1 MLSKSGVSGEQR
13 VRSDIQR
20 VGEGLEESVNLH
32 VSRARCFPSCQE
44 GREGGFIAVSSSDC
58 VDSSDCFVSL
68 EQADTALFQTQSREA
83 VNNLIT
89 TMRGEAGV
97 GCVDMEYARE
107 MLRAREEVFIRPSVR
122 E

>member
-1 MLSKSGVSGEQR
+1 M
-13 VRSDIQR
+13 
-20 VGEGLEESVNLH
+20 
-32 VSRARCFPSCQE
+32 
-44 GREGGFIAVSSSDC
+44 
-58 VDSSDCFVSL
+58 SL

-89 TMRGEAGV
+89 TMRGEEGM